1 MLKFFMFKALCK
13 YYLINPRGGLEVFIS
28 PLQGQSK
35 VTGRALRATVLSGP
49 GACSSGSRP
58 RGEAAGHWWPWAS
71 GGVCGDRLHS

>member
-13 YYLINPRGGLEVFIS
+13 YYLINPCSGLEVFIS

-35 VTGRALRATVLSGP
+35 VAGRALRATALSGA
-49 GACSSGSRP
+49 GACSRGSRP
-58 RGEAAGHWWPWAS
+58 HGEAAGHRWPWAP